1 MKHYS
6 VITEWDNIPDNLNPD
21 KIRTYPRFKGNISVI
36 AINRQVAD
44 LAVLVDYVDL
54 GETVQEI
61 SVNDP
66 VSLSMMPKTKYPYMC
81 GSKNLIPN

>member
-1 MKHYS
+1 MKRYS
-6 VITEWDNIPDNLNPD
+6 VQTGWKNRGRTPDLQ
-21 KIRTYPRFKGNISVI
+21 GNISVI

-61 SVNDP
+61 SANDP
-66 VSLSMMPKTKYPYMC
+66 VSLSMMPDIKHPYMC